1 MFFNNI
7 FSFST
12 RKEVCEHAYLLT
24 MNDINNRKETLLPI
38 LQKHGFSLNDE
49 ALNQTE
55 FKLYKEKVGTDR
67 ERFQTALS
75 RIDAVLETL

>member
-1 MFFNNI
+1 MTSI
-7 FSFST
+7 I
-12 RKEVCEHAYLLT
+12 A
-24 MNDINNRKETLLPI
+24 
-38 LQKHGFSLNDE
+38 KHGFSLNDE